1 MSASL
6 SVVIPAYNEAARL
19 GNTLTAV
26 VNYLRQ
32 SWPDAE
38 LIVVDDGSTDNTA
51 SLAREVLNDSGGIH
65 ITGGGAHDTGGGLHD
80 TGGGNSGRGLRTSV
94 ITYKS
99 NLGKGRAVRLGL
111 LAARGEVALFSDA
124 DLSTPITE
132 TPKLVDPILNGQFDV
147 TFGSRALDRKL
158 IGVHQPWRRE
168 QGGRVFN
175 LVVRLATGLP
185 FWDTQCGFKAFRM
198 SVCRPLVEAAT
209 VDRFGFDV
217 ELLYLAFRA
226 GLRLK
231 EVPVRW
237 DHNEGSTVS
246 LASDS
251 FRMLSEVGLIRQQT
265 RRGVYDAA
273 IRAVHDAANK

>member
-6 SVVIPAYNEAARL
+6 SVIIPAYNEAVRL
-19 GNTLTAV
+19 GNTLRAV
-26 VNYLRQ
+26 VDYLRQ
-32 SWPDAE
+32 NSPDAE
-38 LIVVDDGSTDNTA
+38 VIVVDDGSADETA
-51 SLAREVLNDSGGIH
+51 ELARQCFADARN
-65 ITGGGAHDTGGGLHD
+65 
-80 TGGGNSGRGLRTSV
+80 LRTSV
-94 ITYKS
+94 ISYKS

-132 TPKLVDPILNGQFDV
+132 APKLVEPIVSGQYDV
-147 TFGSRALDRKL
+147 TFGSRALDREL

-168 QGGRVFN
+168 QGGRIFN

-237 DHNEGSTVS
+237 DHNEGSKVNV
-246 LASDS
+246 LSDS
-251 FRMLSEVGLIRQQT
+251 FKMLNEVGLIRQQA
-265 RRGVYDAA
+265 RRGVYDTA
-273 IRAVHDAANK
+273 IRAVQGLRSE

>member
-6 SVVIPAYNEAARL
+6 SIVIPAYNEAIRL
-19 GNTLTAV
+19 GNTLLAV
-26 VNYLRQ
+26 VDYLRE

-38 LIVVDDGSTDNTA
+38 VIVVDDGSADDTA
-51 SLAREVLNDSGGIH
+51 GIARSIFSDSG
-65 ITGGGAHDTGGGLHD
+65 
-80 TGGGNSGRGLRTSV
+80 GLRTSV
-94 ITYKS
+94 ISYKS

-111 LAARGEVALFSDA
+111 LAARGDVALFSDA

-132 TPKLVDPILNGQFDV
+132 APKLVEPIVSGQYDV

-175 LVVRLATGLP
+175 LAVRLATGLP

-237 DHNEGSTVS
+237 DHNEGSKIS
-246 LASDS
+246 LMSDS
-251 FRMLSEVGLIRQQT
+251 FRMLSEVGLIRQQA
-265 RRGVYDAA
+265 RRGVYDGA
-273 IRAVHDAANK
+273 IRAVHELRE

>member
-6 SVVIPAYNEAARL
+6 SIVIPAYNEAVRL
-19 GNTLTAV
+19 RKNLAAV
-26 VNYLRQ
+26 VNYLREH
-32 SWPDAE
+32 WPGGE
-38 LIVVDDGSTDNTA
+38 IILVDDGSTDNTA
-51 SLAREVLNDSGGIH
+51 AIAREIFNGSGK
-65 ITGGGAHDTGGGLHD
+65 
-80 TGGGNSGRGLRTSV
+80 LRTSV
-94 ITYKS
+94 ISYRS

-111 LAARGEVALFSDA
+111 LAARGDVALFSDA

-132 TPKLVDPILNGQFDV
+132 APKLVEPILNGQFDL
-147 TFGSRALDRKL
+147 TFGSRALDRRL
-158 IGVHQPWRRE
+158 IGIHQPWRRE

-198 SVCRPLVEAAT
+198 SVCRPIVEAAT

-217 ELLYLAFRA
+217 ELLYLAFRS

-237 DHNEGSTVS
+237 DHNEGSKVS
-246 LASDS
+246 VVSDS
-251 FRMLSEVGLIRQQT
+251 FRMLSEVGLIRQQA
-265 RRGVYDAA
+265 RRGVYDSA
-273 IRAVHDAANK
+273 IRAVNEITRS

>member
-1 MSASL
+1 MSAFL
-6 SVVIPAYNEAARL
+6 SIVIPAYNEAIRL
-19 GNTLTAV
+19 GNTLLAV
-26 VNYLRQ
+26 VDYLRK

-38 LIVVDDGSTDNTA
+38 VIVVDDGSADDTA
-51 SLAREVLNDSGGIH
+51 GIARSIFSDSG
-65 ITGGGAHDTGGGLHD
+65 T
-80 TGGGNSGRGLRTSV
+80 LRTSV
-94 ITYKS
+94 ISYKS

-132 TPKLVDPILNGQFDV
+132 APKLVEPILSGQYDV

-175 LVVRLATGLP
+175 LAVRLATGLP

-237 DHNEGSTVS
+237 DHNEGSKIS
-246 LASDS
+246 LMSDS
-251 FRMLSEVGLIRQQT
+251 FRMLSEVGLIRQQA
-265 RRGVYDAA
+265 RRGVYDGA
-273 IRAVHDAANK
+273 IRAVHELKD

>member
-6 SVVIPAYNEAARL
+6 SVVFPAYNEAARL
-19 GNTLTAV
+19 GNTLRAV
-26 VNYLRQ
+26 VDYLRQ
-32 SWPDAE
+32 NWADAE
-38 LIVVDDGSTDNTA
+38 VIVVDDGSTDNTA
-51 SLAREVLNDSGGIH
+51 EIARQAFADSG
-65 ITGGGAHDTGGGLHD
+65 
-80 TGGGNSGRGLRTSV
+80 SLRTSV

-111 LAARGEVALFSDA
+111 IAAQGDVALFSDA

-132 TPKLVDPILNGQFDV
+132 APKLVEPIMRGEYDV

-237 DHNEGSTVS
+237 DHNEGSKVT
-246 LASDS
+246 LFSDS
-251 FRMLSEVGLIRQQT
+251 FKMLSEVGLIRQQA

-273 IRAVHDAANK
+273 IRATHELTQPR

>member
-6 SVVIPAYNEAARL
+6 SIVIPAYNEAVRL
-19 GNTLTAV
+19 GNTLLAV
-26 VNYLRQ
+26 VDYLRE

-38 LIVVDDGSTDNTA
+38 VIVVDDGSADDTA
-51 SLAREVLNDSGGIH
+51 GIARSIFSDSG
-65 ITGGGAHDTGGGLHD
+65 
-80 TGGGNSGRGLRTSV
+80 SLRTSV
-94 ITYKS
+94 ISYKS

-111 LAARGEVALFSDA
+111 LAARGEVVLFSDA

-132 TPKLVDPILNGQFDV
+132 APKLVEPILSGQFDV

-175 LVVRLATGLP
+175 LAVRLATGLP

-209 VDRFGFDV
+209 VGRFGFDV

-237 DHNEGSTVS
+237 DHNEGSKIS
-246 LASDS
+246 LMSDS
-251 FRMLSEVGLIRQQT
+251 FRMLSEVGLIRQQA
-265 RRGVYDAA
+265 RRGVYDGA
-273 IRAVHDAANK
+273 IRAVHELKL

>member
-1 MSASL
+1 
-6 SVVIPAYNEAARL
+6 
-19 GNTLTAV
+19 
-26 VNYLRQ
+26 
-32 SWPDAE
+32 
-38 LIVVDDGSTDNTA
+38 
-51 SLAREVLNDSGGIH
+51 
-65 ITGGGAHDTGGGLHD
+65 
-80 TGGGNSGRGLRTSV
+80 
-94 ITYKS
+94 
-99 NLGKGRAVRLGL
+99 
-111 LAARGEVALFSDA
+111 AARGEVALFSDA

>member
-1 MSASL
+1 MSESL

-19 GNTLTAV
+19 GNTIRAV
-26 VNYLRQ
+26 VDYLRQ
-32 SWPDAE
+32 NSPDGE
-38 LIVVDDGSTDNTA
+38 VIVVDDGSSDNTA
-51 SLAREVLNDSGGIH
+51 EIARESFLDSG
-65 ITGGGAHDTGGGLHD
+65 
-80 TGGGNSGRGLRTSV
+80 SLRTSV
-94 ITYKS
+94 ISYKS

-111 LAARGEVALFSDA
+111 LAARSDVTLFSDA

-132 TPKLVDPILNGQFDV
+132 APKLIEPILNGQCDL

-168 QGGRVFN
+168 QGGRIFN
-175 LVVRLATGLP
+175 LVVRVATGLP

-226 GLRLK
+226 GLNLR

-237 DHNEGSTVS
+237 DHNEGSKVS
-246 LASDS
+246 VLSDS
-251 FRMLSEVGLIRQQT
+251 FRMLNEVGLIRQQA
-265 RRGVYDAA
+265 RRGVYDSA
-273 IRAVHDAANK
+273 IRAVHELKQKGL